1 MCYILDYI
9 FFMRQMK
16 YIQKRDAHAHV
27 VDTVRAMLILPVH
40 TTQELAGWYFLT
52 KTKSRR

>member
-1 MCYILDYI
+1 
-9 FFMRQMK
+9 MRQMK